1 MHPFSRQE
9 TKCIKFNKITNLK
22 HDRFFKDDIQVF
34 TNKLFNLLLGVS
46 V

>member
-1 MHPFSRQE
+1 MHSFSRQE

-22 HDRFFKDDIQVF
+22 HDRFFKDEIQVF
-34 TNKLFNLLLGVS
+34 TNELLKLLLGVS